1 MKKAIIPN
9 LLGRIQSV
17 EIQEG
22 ETIETKVARITQ
34 NKEPITDSA
43 PIIFTEKKDG
53 VLPAYNIR
61 TDRFDIA
68 LEAMDKIGRSKAKK
82 ENAPKPEDFGTWTK
96 ASGNWNVIMAPT
108 QVGLLMSIT
117 PKNRVQLKDYPL
129 EQIDEMRDI
138 ILATK
143 GNVTSVPNKSDIPLY
158 DSFGQRLPNG
168 KLKTTSSQYGLCL
181 KTYNSDLLQNW

>member
-1 MKKAIIPN
+1 MDFKEQEDLSVQNKFQIYNNMKTTIIPN

-82 ENAPKPEDFGTWTK
+82 ENAPKPEDFG
-96 ASGNWNVIMAPT
+96 N
-108 QVGLLMSIT
+108 
-117 PKNRVQLKDYPL
+117 
-129 EQIDEMRDI
+129 
-138 ILATK
+138 
-143 GNVTSVPNKSDIPLY
+143 VPNKTEGGTPSE
-158 DSFGQRLPNG
+158 N
-168 KLKTTSSQYGLCL
+168 
-181 KTYNSDLLQNW
+181 

>member
-1 MKKAIIPN
+1 MKTTIIPN
-9 LLGRIQSV
+9 LLGRVQSV

-68 LEAMDKIGRSKAKK
+68 LEAMDKIGRSKARR
-82 ENAPKPEDFGTWTK
+82 ESAPKPEGF
-96 ASGNWNVIMAPT
+96 
-108 QVGLLMSIT
+108 
-117 PKNRVQLKDYPL
+117 
-129 EQIDEMRDI
+129 
-138 ILATK
+138 
-143 GNVTSVPNKSDIPLY
+143 GNVPD
-158 DSFGQRLPNG
+158 
-168 KLKTTSSQYGLCL
+168 KTDGGTPSE
-181 KTYNSDLLQNW
+181 N

>member
-1 MKKAIIPN
+1 MKTTIIPN

-22 ETIETKVARITQ
+22 ETIENKVARITQ
-34 NKEPITDSA
+34 NKEPITDGA

-82 ENAPKPEDFGTWTK
+82 ENAPKPEDFGK
-96 ASGNWNVIMAPT
+96 
-108 QVGLLMSIT
+108 
-117 PKNRVQLKDYPL
+117 
-129 EQIDEMRDI
+129 
-138 ILATK
+138 
-143 GNVTSVPNKSDIPLY
+143 VPNKTEGGTPSE
-158 DSFGQRLPNG
+158 N
-168 KLKTTSSQYGLCL
+168 
-181 KTYNSDLLQNW
+181 

>member
-1 MKKAIIPN
+1 MKKTIIPN

-68 LEAMDKIGRSKAKK
+68 LEAMDKIGKSKAKK
-82 ENAPKPEDFGTWTK
+82 ENAPKPEDFGH
-96 ASGNWNVIMAPT
+96 
-108 QVGLLMSIT
+108 
-117 PKNRVQLKDYPL
+117 
-129 EQIDEMRDI
+129 
-138 ILATK
+138 
-143 GNVTSVPNKSDIPLY
+143 VPNKAFSYFTKNPVPFIRNPGAHSIPNFPKMLY
-158 DSFGQRLPNG
+158 YPD
-168 KLKTTSSQYGLCL
+168 
-181 KTYNSDLLQNW
+181 NSPDNCNYYSYYYDYWKPRY